1 MSSRVLVALL
11 LCLLFLATTAEAR
24 SPWTRARGDGFA
36 QAAFYAIAPYDR
48 VITES
53 GDEFETARTL
63 TDLTME
69 LYAEHG
75 ITDTWTVVAVVPFKH
90 LDAGDPNPE
99 ISADT
104 PPTEAGSLTALGNIR
119 LGLRRSLARGTW
131 NVAVQLDVEAP
142 TAEFRT
148 GTGLR
153 SGYDAWSA
161 VPVVSVGRGRDH
173 SYWYAFA
180 GGGWRGNGYSN
191 FWRAGIEGGRSS
203 GKGRWWWI
211 GSLEILQT
219 LHDGD
224 RLDPTTNVATAL
236 YVDEQEV
243 VAPVFKVLHRVSERW
258 GLQGT
263 LQGGFTGNFVARS
276 PFVGLAVFAEY

>member
-1 MSSRVLVALL
+1 MRTRLSVALL
-11 LCLLFLATTAEAR
+11 LCLLLPASTAEAR

-36 QAAFYAIAPYDR
+36 QAALYAIAPYDR

-63 TDLTME
+63 TDLTLE

-75 ITDTWTVVAVVPFKH
+75 ITDAWTLVAVVPFKR
-90 LDAGDPNPE
+90 LDAGDPNPAVDAGTAGIE
-99 ISADT
+99 S
-104 PPTEAGSLTALGNIR
+104 GSLTAPGNVR
-119 LGLRRSLARGTW
+119 LGLRRSLARGAWTA
-131 NVAVQLDVEAP
+131 AVQLDVEAP
-142 TAEFRT
+142 TAEFHR

-153 SGYDAWSA
+153 SGYDAWSMA
-161 VPVVSVGRGRDH
+161 PVVSLGRGQER

-203 GKGRWWWI
+203 GGGRWWWI
-211 GSLEILQT
+211 GSLEVLQT

-224 RLDPTTNVATAL
+224 RIDPPTNRATAL

-243 VAPVFKVLHRVSERW
+243 VAPVLKVLRRVNGRW
-258 GLQGT
+258 ALQGT
-263 LQGGFTGNFVARS
+263 LQGGITGNFVARS
-276 PFVGLAVFAEY
+276 PFVGLAVFTEY